1 MRIRYNLFASI
12 CCLQFAVA
20 MPIMAQ
26 DSERVVISDSA
37 ASSAK
42 TVSPEESLPAAAVQ
56 QKGNSDNSLIQP
68 AFQFFPDFG
77 QGTSTETAVSKTS
90 SLSLTPLNSLLRVQP
105 MKQVGDLASKQDG
118 SLVEAVA
125 PPTLGPPQLPNFAK
139 LSPAAFVFD
148 NTESTVV
155 VAQDVT
161 TSKDDKPIANSD
173 GATEMLSVEK
183 MVGPLDSQEKIF
195 GNLKIDPVS
204 LPAVAADPNDQRLD
218 TLPDGSKAAW
228 QGDVYSWS
236 APAFY
241 HNPLY
246 FEQVNLE
253 RYGQGTYSCLQPAA
267 SGAMFFATIP
277 VLPYKIGV
285 QHWNERVHT
294 LGHYRPGN
302 CNPYQIHYSPFSW
315 RGGLYQGAATS
326 GLVFAL
332 P

>member
-1 MRIRYNLFASI
+1 MRIRYSLFASI
-12 CCLQFAVA
+12 FCLQFAVA
-20 MPIMAQ
+20 MPSMAQ
-26 DSERVVISDSA
+26 DSERLVLSDSNA
-37 ASSAK
+37 VK
-42 TVSPEESLPAAAVQ
+42 TRTVTPEESLPAAAKA
-56 QKGNSDNSLIQP
+56 QKADSDSSLIQP

-77 QGTSTETAVSKTS
+77 QGMLSETTASKPA
-90 SLSLTPLNSLLRVQP
+90 SLSLTPLSSLLRVQP
-105 MKQVGDLASKQDG
+105 MKQVGDVAVKHDG
-118 SLVEAVA
+118 SLVEAVS

-139 LSPAAFVFD
+139 LSPAAFLDD
-148 NTESTVV
+148 NGESTVV

-161 TSKDDKPIANSD
+161 ASAGDKPIVGGD
-173 GATEMLSVEK
+173 GKSAMLSVEEV
-183 MVGPLDSQEKIF
+183 VGPLKSQEKIF
-195 GNLKIDPVS
+195 GNLKIDPIS
-204 LPAVAADPNDQRLD
+204 LPAVAADPNNQRLD

-228 QGDVYSWS
+228 QGDIYSWS

-253 RYGQGTYSCLQPAA
+253 RYGQGTYPCLQPAA

-277 VLPYKIGV
+277 ILPYKIGAK
-285 QHWNERVHT
+285 HWNERVHT

-302 CNPYQIHYSPFSW
+302 RNPYQIHYSPFSW
-315 RGGLYQGAATS
+315 RGVIYQGAATS